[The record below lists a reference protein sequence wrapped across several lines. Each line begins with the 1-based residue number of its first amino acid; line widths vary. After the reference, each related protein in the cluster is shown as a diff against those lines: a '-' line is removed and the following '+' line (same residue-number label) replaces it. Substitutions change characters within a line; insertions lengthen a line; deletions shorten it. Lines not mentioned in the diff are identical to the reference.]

1 MRYSFNPFV
10 AQLVGT
16 DAATIFDCIGFWVD
30 TNSANDR
37 NYVDG
42 RYWTFNSAKAYHKL
56 FFYIS
61 PKKIQRALLA
71 LEDAGLI
78 VSGEFN
84 QSSYDRTKWYTL
96 TDMGDTIY
104 HEQNDSTKKT
114 KWSGHNC
121 PHEWTDLSSRED
133 VGVQPIPDS
142 IHTDINTNINN
153 KESDK
158 SDSSSHSRVTSDIQ
172 RVIDCWNGLSDV
184 GICRVSR
191 VSAGSNR
198 YKNLR
203 ARLAE
208 YGVDDVLSAPAHIR
222 HAPWLLGNNKSGWM
236 IDFDWFVRPNN
247 FPKVL
252 EGKYGK
258 APVSTGYP
266 EGYDLGE

>member
-1 MRYSFNPFV
+1 MHFFDEDIATKYGI
-10 AQLVGT
+10 AQAILFQHIAYQCHGKEKSER
-16 DAATIFDCIGFWVD
+16 DFF
-30 TNSANDR
+30 
-37 NYVDG
+37 DG
-42 RYWTFNSAKAYHKL
+42 RYWYYDSVKALCAKFPYMSKNTIIRAIATLTSEGIIVEGNYNKL
-56 FFYIS
+56 
-61 PKKIQRALLA
+61 P
-71 LEDAGLI
+71 
-78 VSGEFN
+78 
-84 QSSYDRTKWYTL
+84 YDRTKWYAV
-96 TDMGDTIY
+96 TDKGESIY
-104 HEQNDSTKKT
+104 PKSDLHLPKT
-114 KWSGHNC
+114 RNGTTQSQ
-121 PHEWTDLSSRED
+121 E
-133 VGVQPIPDS
+133 PIPDN
-142 IHTDINTNINN
+142 NTPIYIPNNN

-158 SDSSSHSRVTSDIQ
+158 SDSSSHSRVTGDIQ

-208 YGVDDVLSAPAHIR
+208 YGVDDVLSAIGNIR
-222 HAPWLLGNNKSGWM
+222 YAPWLLGSNKSGWM